1 LVSITKKGKAG
12 ADEIKSMMDN
22 YRNNTPIV
30 LGGTKVVML
39 KDYKN
44 RISKD
49 MITGKTE
56 AIDLPSSNVLQFF
69 TEDGSIISA
78 RPSGTEPKIKFYCSV
93 KSPLANK
100 SEFKEVERAL
110 DTKLMN
116 MLKDL
121 GI

>member
-1 LVSITKKGKAG
+1 MTQLTDPFSSLN
-12 ADEIKSMMDN
+12 EIKSMMEN
-22 YRNNTPIV
+22 YRTQTPEI
-30 LGGTKVVML
+30 LGGNKVVML

-44 RISKD
+44 SISKN
-49 MITGKTE
+49 MTTGATE
-56 AIDLPSSNVLQFF
+56 RIDLPSSNVLQFF

-93 KSPLANK
+93 KAPLNNK
-100 SEFKEVERAL
+100 NEFKVVEHQL
-110 DTKLMN
+110 DEKLLG